1 MAVGTG
7 AYQRPLRRHRAL
19 ESRISWN
26 GGTASAP
33 SDMGSSAPH
42 ISIESAKLTSTLPIQ
57 IRSAASAVRAHAVVE
72 CTRIDLTTNLELN
85 MDSPANGVQP
95 SAVDIRYGQMG
106 LVLVRIRTMDPGTIL
121 DELTGRIATAPHFFR
136 RTGVCLDLSAL
147 ENTPDVADVRTVID
161 AIRRAGMLAIGL
173 AGDSAEV
180 DAVSNALNLP
190 VLSGFRASRSPISV
204 AQPTPAAP
212 AAAPA
217 APPAAAG
224 APAAAAAASAEL
236 ADSSLATLIQHQTV
250 RSGQRIYARNRDLVV
265 TAGIGAGAEVMADG
279 CLHIYGS
286 LRGRALAGARGQL
299 TARVFCQ
306 EFYAELVSI
315 AGVFRVFETIPAELA
330 GKPVQAWLAGEDLHF
345 ARVGT

>member
-1 MAVGTG
+1 M
-7 AYQRPLRRHRAL
+7 
-19 ESRISWN
+19 
-26 GGTASAP
+26 
-33 SDMGSSAPH
+33 
-42 ISIESAKLTSTLPIQ
+42 
-57 IRSAASAVRAHAVVE
+57 
-72 CTRIDLTTNLELN
+72 RIDLTTNFELRI
-85 MDSPANGVQP
+85 DTPADAPQP
-95 SAVDIRYGQMG
+95 TVVDIRYGQMG
-106 LVLVRIRTMDPGTIL
+106 LVLVRIRTTDPGTIL

-147 ENTPDVADVRTVID
+147 ENTPDAADVRTVID

-180 DAVSNALNLP
+180 DSVSNALNLP
-190 VLSGFRASRSPISV
+190 ILSGFRASRSPISA
-204 AQPTPAAP
+204 AQPTPAAQ

-217 APPAAAG
+217 TPDPP
-224 APAAAAAASAEL
+224 AEL
-236 ADSSLATLIQHQTV
+236 ADSSLSTLIQHQTV

-286 LRGRALAGARGQL
+286 LRGRAMAGARGQL

>member
-1 MAVGTG
+1 M
-7 AYQRPLRRHRAL
+7 
-19 ESRISWN
+19 
-26 GGTASAP
+26 
-33 SDMGSSAPH
+33 
-42 ISIESAKLTSTLPIQ
+42 
-57 IRSAASAVRAHAVVE
+57 
-72 CTRIDLTTNLELN
+72 TTNLELN
-85 MDSPANGVQP
+85 IDTPANAPQP
-95 SAVDIRYGQMG
+95 TVVDIRYGQMG
-106 LVLVRIRTMDPGTIL
+106 LVLVRIRTTNPGTIL

-147 ENTPDVADVRTVID
+147 ENTPAVAEVRTVID

-190 VLSGFRASRSPISV
+190 ILSGFRASRSPIAV
-204 AQPTPAAP
+204 AQHTPAAP

-217 APPAAAG
+217 APAAAAA
-224 APAAAAAASAEL
+224 APAAAAALAEP

-250 RSGQRIYARNRDLVV
+250 RSGQRIYARNRDLIV

-286 LRGRALAGARGQL
+286 LRGRAMAGARGQL

-330 GKPVQAWLAGEDLHF
+330 GKPVQAWLDGEDLHF

>member
-1 MAVGTG
+1 M
-7 AYQRPLRRHRAL
+7 
-19 ESRISWN
+19 
-26 GGTASAP
+26 
-33 SDMGSSAPH
+33 
-42 ISIESAKLTSTLPIQ
+42 
-57 IRSAASAVRAHAVVE
+57 
-72 CTRIDLTTNLELN
+72 RIDLTTNLELSI
-85 MDSPANGVQP
+85 DTPADAPQP
-95 SAVDIRYGQMG
+95 TVVDIRYGQMG
-106 LVLVRIRTMDPGTIL
+106 LVLVRIRTTDPGTIL

-147 ENTPDVADVRTVID
+147 ENMPDAADVRTVID

-180 DAVSNALNLP
+180 EAVSNVLNLP
-190 VLSGFRASRSPISV
+190 ILSGFRASRSPISV

-212 AAAPA
+212 AAA
-217 APPAAAG
+217 
-224 APAAAAAASAEL
+224 AAASAEP
-236 ADSSLATLIQHQTV
+236 ADSSPATLIQHQTV

-265 TAGIGAGAEVMADG
+265 TAGVGAGAEVMADG

-286 LRGRALAGARGQL
+286 LRGRAMAGARGHL
-299 TARVFCQ
+299 AARLFCQ

-345 ARVGT
+345 ARVGP